1 MLPQVFTFNAADAIK
16 VGSNQDTNPGWSSD
30 ANAGWGDN
38 NQVAVN
44 NEEWAYNQ
52 DNQVRRNYVHIAAC
66 IRLETECS
74 VSADYY

>member
-16 VGSNQDTNPGWSSD
+16 VGSSQDTNPGWSND

-52 DNQVRRNYVHIAAC
+52 DNQVRRKYVQIFLC
-66 IRLETECS
+66 
-74 VSADYY
+74 